1 MILDE
6 NEKVARL
13 NEYAALFYVCIDR
26 ALHHLPPDSSPTDDP
41 IVQYLREVTNDPIN
55 VESCR
60 EDKEWCEAFKSS
72 LIEFCRNLLEAYQQQ
87 EQQWKEETD
96 IIDRFVRCNLAQK
109 RAVWAK
115 VAKYINN
122 RYTEQEINLNG
133 YLQQLRAT
141 TEDQF
146 DTIFE
151 ALEEQWKQC
160 AQEHL
165 LARKEQLF
173 LKARNHF
180 ERGLQEGW
188 GMSDFRT
195 LLKVPEIA
203 CRYPQL
209 REIVDLMGRGKP
221 KDDML
226 DDCTISRYVPTI
238 VAPSVAAGDID
249 GVCLSNHIPSA
260 LPAEQAYLSDPV
272 CEDLFFLRYATSQL
286 QSFSSKSP
294 LVIREKTEHTQ
305 QKKPRLIRG
314 PIIVCVDTSGSMNG
328 RPLAIAKAL
337 LLQLLSMARAQHRAC
352 YLITFAVRAQ
362 AIDLANYANLQT
374 LIRFLQDGL
383 TGGTD
388 GNEMLEAALE
398 ALHSKRYEMADVLII
413 SDFCWAVPARNNLE
427 QLGKEQALGTRF
439 YGLNING
446 PTQTKQPWLDRL
458 WRVSV

>member
-6 NEKVARL
+6 NEKAARL
-13 NEYAALFYVCIDR
+13 NEYAALFDVCIDR
-26 ALHHLPPDSSPTDDP
+26 ALHHLPPDTSPTDDP

-60 EDKEWCEAFKSS
+60 EDKEWREAFKSS
-72 LIEFCRNLLEAYQQQ
+72 IVEFCRNLLEAYQQQ
-87 EQQWKEETD
+87 EQHWKEETD

-160 AQEHL
+160 ALEHL

-173 LKARNHF
+173 LKARSHF
-180 ERGLQEGW
+180 ERGIQEGW
-188 GMSDFRT
+188 GIDDFRS
-195 LLKVPEIA
+195 LLKVPEIVY
-203 CRYPQL
+203 RYPQL
-209 REIVDLMGRGKP
+209 REIVDLIGRGKQ

-226 DDCTISRYVPTI
+226 DDCTISRYIPTI

-249 GVCLSNHIPSA
+249 GVCLSDHIPSA
-260 LPAEQAYLSDPV
+260 LPAELAYLSDPV

-286 QSFSSKSP
+286 QSFSSQSP
-294 LVIREKTEHTQ
+294 TVVHKKTEHTK
-305 QKKPRLIRG
+305 QKKPRLIKG
-314 PIIVCVDTSGSMNG
+314 PVIVCVDTSASMNG

-337 LLQLLSMARAQHRAC
+337 LLQLLYMARAQHRAC

-362 AIDLANYANLQT
+362 AINLADYANQQM
-374 LIRFLQDGL
+374 LIRFLQYGF

-388 GNEMLEAALE
+388 GNSMLEAAFQ
-398 ALHSKRYEMADVLII
+398 ALHSKQYEMADVLII
-413 SDFCWAVPARNNLE
+413 SDFYWSVPTQNNLE
-427 QLGKEQALGTRF
+427 QLHKEQALGTRF
-439 YGLNING
+439 YGLSING
-446 PTQTKQPWLDRL
+446 LTKSKHPWLDRL
-458 WRVSV
+458 WRLSI